1 VSLTLS
7 QWFTATVSTIETW
20 AKAAI
25 AKVTTFLSPFLK
37 DIEPYLEKDV
47 IAIAQNGLPIVLAA
61 LGTNPVENLGAALI
75 AGERYL
81 VPALEAEG
89 IKLFPTSIN
98 ILTNM
103 LAARA
108 QISLTN
114 TPSVAQV
121 INTGVTAA
129 VITPIP
135 SDTVINTAGQ

>member
-1 VSLTLS
+1 MNLS
-7 QWFTATVSTIETW
+7 TWFTATISVIETW

-61 LGTNPVENLGAALI
+61 LGSNPVENLGAALI
-75 AGERYL
+75 AGEKYL

-98 ILTNM
+98 ILNNM
-103 LAARA
+103 LVARA
-108 QISLTN
+108 QITIASLA
-114 TPSVAQV
+114 P
-121 INTGVTAA
+121 
-129 VITPIP
+129 VITTIP
-135 SDTVINTAGQ
+135 SAAA